1 MSVAYAID
9 EGQSVTEDY
18 LVKADAV
25 SRERLALA
33 GWRLAMWL
41 NKLW

>member
-1 MSVAYAID
+1 LI
-9 EGQSVTEDY
+9 E
-18 LVKADAV
+18 ADKI
-25 SRERLALA
+25 SQQQLALA